1 MHTNW
6 LDNWLQNVGPCECF
20 SSLRGLIRFLLLLF
34 GAAER
39 P

>member
-6 LDNWLQNVGPCECF
+6 LDNWLQNVRPCECL
-20 SSLRGLIRFLLLLF
+20 SSLRELIKLLLLF
-34 GAAER
+34 RAADR